1 MFIFGRQNSSRLHR
15 QLREAAK
22 RCATF
27 IRDYTKPGMKELSI
41 FIFTLF
47 LISCNSGKNI
57 QIVNYKI
64 LATENEDIEIDSIE
78 ISKLP
83 KHLKAVAAFYA
94 AMGGTNCTNETCEL
108 TTALGL
114 GNQGSQSQID
124 LIKIYFPNDKVAE
137 TLIKQDCYLRP
148 SGASTFSDF
157 EFLNIIDFGQTVKVE
172 YTLMIYDHGK
182 VNYIKGPDYYSYNQN
197 VFAKTKRNLW
207 KHLDK

>member
-1 MFIFGRQNSSRLHR
+1 
-15 QLREAAK
+15 
-22 RCATF
+22 
-27 IRDYTKPGMKELSI
+27 MKKLSI
-41 FIFTLF
+41 FIFAVF
-47 LISCNSGKNI
+47 LISCNSGKNM
-57 QIVNYKI
+57 QVVNYKI
-64 LATENEDIEIDSIE
+64 ITTENENMEIDSIE

-124 LIKIYFPNDKVAE
+124 LIKTYFPNDKVAE

-148 SGASTFSDF
+148 SGASAFSDF
-157 EFLNIIDFGQTVKVE
+157 EFLNIIDLGQIVKVE
-172 YTLMIYDHGK
+172 YTLMTYDHGEVK
-182 VNYIKGPDYYSYNQN
+182 YIKGPDYYSYNQN

-207 KHLDK
+207 KHLDR